1 MSNQKIFEKSLV
13 VFPGGVNSPV
23 RSFQEVGISPIIV
36 QKGKKD
42 EIVDADGKKYIDY
55 CMGWGSLILGH
66 ANPEITKQTLQRIK
80 LGTSFGI
87 ATEDELKLGEEIK
100 KLQPAIEKLRF
111 VSTGTEATMT
121 ALRLARAFTG
131 KKIIVKF
138 NGNYHGH
145 HDSLLVKAG
154 SGVSFLPV
162 ATSQGLLPEMIQYT
176 LSIPYNDEE
185 KIAELFDKSP
195 YKDDIAAVIIEPV
208 AANMGVVPAKKSF
221 LNLLRKKT
229 KERESLLIFDEVISG
244 FRLGLQGATGLYQ
257 ISPDLICLGKIIGHG
272 YPAAAFGGR
281 KEIMDLLAPLGPV
294 YQAGTLSGHPVAMVA
309 GFTALQE
316 IQKNQNFYQDLERK
330 TKIIA
335 APVQE
340 ALKKKKLGCFV
351 QAGSLCTL
359 FFGVENPTCKED
371 LNALNLSL
379 FKKLFAHLLKHGIYI
394 PPSNYEAWFISSA
407 HTDKHL
413 AYTRDKILEFL
424 EKI

>member
-138 NGNYHGH
+138 NGN
-145 HDSLLVKAG
+145 
-154 SGVSFLPV
+154 
-162 ATSQGLLPEMIQYT
+162 
-176 LSIPYNDEE
+176 
-185 KIAELFDKSP
+185 
-195 YKDDIAAVIIEPV
+195 
-208 AANMGVVPAKKSF
+208 
-221 LNLLRKKT
+221 
-229 KERESLLIFDEVISG
+229 
-244 FRLGLQGATGLYQ
+244 
-257 ISPDLICLGKIIGHG
+257 
-272 YPAAAFGGR
+272 
-281 KEIMDLLAPLGPV
+281 
-294 YQAGTLSGHPVAMVA
+294 
-309 GFTALQE
+309 
-316 IQKNQNFYQDLERK
+316 
-330 TKIIA
+330 
-335 APVQE
+335 
-340 ALKKKKLGCFV
+340 
-351 QAGSLCTL
+351 
-359 FFGVENPTCKED
+359 
-371 LNALNLSL
+371 
-379 FKKLFAHLLKHGIYI
+379 
-394 PPSNYEAWFISSA
+394 
-407 HTDKHL
+407 
-413 AYTRDKILEFL
+413 
-424 EKI
+424 